1 MPRGAVDKLPRGR
14 HGLSREEVLASQ
26 RGRMLEACCRAVAE
40 KGYARFTVADVLAGS
55 GVSRETFYEHFGD
68 KEECFLAA
76 YELATDAVVAAM
88 TMANPGD
95 EAPPLERWD
104 RMLKAYL
111 ELMASED
118 GYARVFLV
126 DVYAADKR
134 TLVQRRAV
142 LDRFVALIAELLGA
156 RTQADRFACEALVA
170 AVSSLVTVRVA
181 AGDLDELPKLRRPIM
196 DVTCRLLPAP

>member
-1 MPRGAVDKLPRGR
+1 MPRAAVDKLPRGR
-14 HGLSREEVLASQ
+14 HGLSRKEVLASQ
-26 RGRMLEACCRAVAE
+26 RGRMLEACCQAVAE
-40 KGYARFTVADVLAGS
+40 KGYARFTVADVLTGS
-55 GVSRETFYEHFGD
+55 GVSRETFYEHFRD
-68 KEECFLAA
+68 KEACFLAA
-76 YELATDAVVAAM
+76 YELAADAVVEAM

-95 EAPPLERWD
+95 EASPLERWD

-126 DVYAADKR
+126 DVYAADRR

-142 LDRFVALIAELLGA
+142 MDRFVDLIAELLGA

-181 AGDLDELPKLRRPIM
+181 AGDLDELPKLRRPIL
-196 DVTCRLLPAP
+196 DVTRRLLPAP

>member
-1 MPRGAVDKLPRGR
+1 MARAAIDKLPRGR
-14 HGLSREEVLASQ
+14 HGLSREEVSASQ
-26 RGRMLEACCRAVAE
+26 RARILESCCRAIAE

-55 GVSRETFYEHFGD
+55 GVSRETFYEQFAD

-76 YELATDAVVAAM
+76 YQLATDSVVE
-88 TMANPGD
+88 TMSTADPGD
-95 EAPPLERWD
+95 EATPLERWD

-111 ELMASED
+111 ELMARED

-126 DVYAADKR
+126 DVYAADRR
-134 TLVQRRAV
+134 TLIRRRAV
-142 LDRFVALIAELLGA
+142 LDRFVDLIADLLGA
-156 RTQADRFACEALVA
+156 RSQADRFACESLVA

-196 DVTCRLLPAP
+196 DVTRRLVPGA